1 MLKTVKKLEGLT
13 KESQYNKK
21 TSVLKRSKSLDR
33 KRITDIDMFLQYPYK
48 KRHPLECLGRNSFPK
63 SEISDHK
70 YAVTLKEYREVINGM
85 YDEIVKLMIAGE
97 IVKLPH
103 NLGYL
108 CITKCKKK
116 TTDIRFMTYYSFYF
130 TWKKTRMSFVNQR
143 YWRFR
148 PLQKTY
154 TRLYEA
160 IRKDVSLV
168 NNYIDISQNVHT
180 FKYLSL

>member
-1 MLKTVKKLEGLT
+1 MVEKLKGLT
-13 KESQYNKK
+13 KESQYNTK
-21 TSVLKRSKSLDR
+21 TSELKRSKSLDR

-48 KRHPLECLGRNSFPK
+48 KRHPLECMGRNSFPK

-70 YAVTLKEYREVINGM
+70 HAVTLKQYKEVIHGM
-85 YDEIVKLMIAGE
+85 TDAIVELIIQGE
-97 IVKLPH
+97 VVKLPH

-108 CITKCKKK
+108 SVCKVKK
-116 TTDIRFMTYYSFYF
+116 HKADIRFMTYYSFYF
-130 TWKKTRMSFVNQR
+130 AWKKTNMSFVNQR

-154 TRLYEA
+154 TRLFEA
-160 IRKDVSLV
+160 IRKDASLV
-168 NNYIDISQNVHT
+168 NNYTNLRQNVRT